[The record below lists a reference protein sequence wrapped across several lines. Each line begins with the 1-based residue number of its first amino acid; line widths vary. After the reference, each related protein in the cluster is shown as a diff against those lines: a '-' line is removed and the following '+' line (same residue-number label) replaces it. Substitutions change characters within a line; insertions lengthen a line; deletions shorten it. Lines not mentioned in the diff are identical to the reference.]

1 MIRKGIFIEDLVI
14 NLPESISYLKEK
26 NINCIACGEPI
37 WDTLEQ
43 AARKK
48 GYGGKDIEI
57 FLKELND
64 MKVEESQK

>member
-37 WDTLEQ
+37 WDTLEE
-43 AARKK
+43 AAK
-48 GYGGKDIEI
+48 
-57 FLKELND
+57 
-64 MKVEESQK
+64 